1 MTYLLC
7 NENNFIII
15 ACTAVPIDTV
25 IQTLQKCSEI
35 IWNNYLIYNYRAH
48 TEAPWSYHDTAVIHA
63 IEKQKT

>member
-1 MTYLLC
+1 M
-7 NENNFIII
+7 
-15 ACTAVPIDTV
+15 PIDTV